1 VQASPQPA
9 AATLTRAAFIGAAG
23 RDAPEGAHLLLK
35 PYTPG
40 IRAIIVPGV
49 APDSP
54 LAALIP
60 LDRDGLD
67 RIQAFA
73 RLYRALHRL
82 PVPQDQRLTAQQRR
96 RLKNM
101 LRAAD
106 GHAHG
111 ANYREIA
118 EAIYGPASI
127 ATYPWKTS
135 PLRDSTMDLVRD
147 GRAMIAVGYRKLL
160 RHRRRSSAGAPI

>member
-1 VQASPQPA
+1 MTRTAFADA
-9 AATLTRAAFIGAAG
+9 AI

-35 PYTPG
+35 SHSLSLRTV
-40 IRAIIVPGV
+40 IM
-49 APDSP
+49 PDVGLGAP

-67 RIQAFA
+67 RIEALS
-73 RLYRALHRL
+73 RLYRSLYRL
-82 PVPQDQRLTAQQRR
+82 SVPPDRRLTTQQRR
-96 RLKNM
+96 RLRNM

-106 GHAHG
+106 GRSHG
-111 ANYREIA
+111 ASYRDIA
-118 EAIYGPASI
+118 EALYGAASV

-147 GRAMIAVGYRKLL
+147 GRAMIAGGYRKLL
-160 RHRRRSSAGAPI
+160 RHRRRPLGGARI